1 MPAPTAVVGQLLEG
15 RYRLAEVVGVGG
27 MATVYRARDDVLA
40 RDVAVKLFPPT
51 GSADDQ
57 ERQRAEISVLAKL
70 NHPGLVS
77 LLDAGSFGNGV
88 AGQTYIVMELVRG
101 PTLAD
106 VLAEGPLEPEQAAV
120 LGAQLATALVAVH
133 DAGVVHRDVKPANVL
148 VCDAAWRR
156 EHAGGPPVKLADF
169 GIARIADAA
178 RLTATGTT
186 LGTATYLSPEQ
197 AVGGAVGPPTDV
209 YALGL
214 VLLECLTGHRAFT
227 GTVAEVAAARLTAD
241 PDIPATVGRPWAT
254 LLRRMTCRDASDRPT
269 AAESAAWLADLAARA
284 EPTLVLA
291 RPHAT
296 APLPAT
302 APVAAAAA
310 ETVPDGVAA
319 AGVRRRAERSAAGWP
334 WRSRRAI
341 AAAGVLL
348 AASVAAGA
356 ALWPEPAPAGRSGV
370 EVSPE
375 LGGPLGDATRDLV
388 TSVEP

>member
-1 MPAPTAVVGQLLEG
+1 MPASVAVVGQVLEG
-15 RYRLAEVVGVGG
+15 RYRLAEVIGVGG
-27 MATVYRARDDVLA
+27 MATVYRAHDGVLA

-57 ERQRAEISVLAKL
+57 ERQRAEVSVLARL

-77 LLDAGSFGNGV
+77 LLDAGSVGSGV
-88 AGQTYIVMELVRG
+88 ADQTYIVMELVHG

-106 VLAEGPLEPEQAAV
+106 VLAEGALAHEQAAA
-120 LGAQLATALVAVH
+120 LGAQLATALAAVH

-156 EHAGGPPVKLADF
+156 EHGGGPPVKLADF

-214 VLLECLTGHRAFT
+214 VLLECLTGRRAFT

-241 PDIPATVGRPWAT
+241 PEIPATVGRPWAA
-254 LLRRMTCRDASDRPT
+254 LLRRMTSRDASERPT
-269 AAESAAWLADLAARA
+269 AAEAAACLADLVARA

-291 RPHAT
+291 PPRT
-296 APLPAT
+296 AALLPAT
-302 APVAAAAA
+302 SSAAVTATSPTTVNSPATATPPAAATRGRAWR
-310 ETVPDGVAA
+310 G
-319 AGVRRRAERSAAGWP
+319 RRGLAM
-334 WRSRRAI
+334 
-341 AAAGVLL
+341 AGVLL

-356 ALWPEPAPAGRSGV
+356 ALWPDPPAAGRSGV
-370 EVSPE
+370 EVVPE
-375 LGGPLGDATRDLV
+375 TGGPLGDALRDLV

>member
-1 MPAPTAVVGQLLEG
+1 MRAPVAAIGQVLEG
-15 RYRLAEVVGVGG
+15 RYRLAEVIGVGG

-40 RDVAVKLFPPT
+40 RDVAVKLFPPA
-51 GSADDQ
+51 GAADDQ

-77 LLDAGSFGNGV
+77 LLDAGSFGSDV
-88 AGQTYIVMELVRG
+88 AGQTYIVMELLPG
-101 PTLAD
+101 PTLGD
-106 VLAEGPLEPEQAAV
+106 LLAGGPLAAEQVAV
-120 LGAQLATALVAVH
+120 LGAQLATALSAVH
-133 DAGVVHRDVKPANVL
+133 DAGVVHRDIKPANVL
-148 VCDAAWRR
+148 VADAAWRR
-156 EHAGGPPVKLADF
+156 DTAGGPPVKLADF

-214 VLLECLTGHRAFT
+214 VLLECLTGRRAFV

-241 PDIPATVGRPWAT
+241 PDIPESVGRPWAT
-254 LLRRMTCRDASDRPT
+254 LLRRMTDRDPGERPT
-269 AAESAAWLADLAARA
+269 VAEAATVLADLAARA

-291 RPHAT
+291 PHAT
-296 APLPAT
+296 AVLPAT
-302 APVAAAAA
+302 ARIPSVTRSGPADR
-310 ETVPDGVAA
+310 TD
-319 AGVRRRAERSAAGWP
+319 AGARRRAGRPSPWP
-334 WRSRRAI
+334 SWRRRRGI
-341 AAAGVLL
+341 ALAGVLL

-356 ALWPEPAPAGRSGV
+356 ALWPEPPPAGRTSI
-370 EVSPE
+370 EVSPD
-375 LGGPLGDATRDLV
+375 LGGPLGDALRDLV

>member
-1 MPAPTAVVGQLLEG
+1 MPAPVAVIGQVLEG

-27 MATVYRARDDVLA
+27 MATVYQAHDRVLA

-57 ERQRAEISVLAKL
+57 ERQRAEIAVLAQL

-77 LLDAGSFGNGV
+77 LLDAGS
-88 AGQTYIVMELVRG
+88 AGSGSGSQTYIVMELVRG

-106 VLAEGPLEPEQAAV
+106 VLAEGPLGHEQVAT
-120 LGAQLATALVAVH
+120 LGAQLAAALAAVH

-156 EHAGGPPVKLADF
+156 EQGSGPPVKLADF
-169 GIARIADAA
+169 GIARINDAA

-214 VLLECLTGHRAFT
+214 VLLECLTGRRAFT
-227 GTVAEVAAARLTAD
+227 GTVAEVAAARLSAD
-241 PDIPATVGRPWAT
+241 PDIPGTLGRSWAV
-254 LLRRMTCRDASDRPT
+254 LLRRMTCRDVAERPT
-269 AAESAAWLADLAARA
+269 AADAAACLADLAARA

-291 RPHAT
+291 AAGPGSQRRAGRSSAGRRRRGRRGT
-296 APLPAT
+296 
-302 APVAAAAA
+302 AAA
-310 ETVPDGVAA
+310 V
-319 AGVRRRAERSAAGWP
+319 
-334 WRSRRAI
+334 
-341 AAAGVLL
+341 VLL
-348 AASVAAGA
+348 AAGAAAGA
-356 ALWPEPAPAGRSGV
+356 ALWPDPAPVDRPGV

-375 LGGPLGDATRDLV
+375 MAGPLGDALRDLV